1 MTAIET
7 DSLERVEA
15 LVDRQSFSQSH
26 STRFTRRHTLKTT
39 HTHTHSRTFFKEDR
53 KLKCR
58 PFPGT

>member
-39 HTHTHSRTFFKEDR
+39 HTHTLSYILQGRQEVEM
-53 KLKCR
+53 
-58 PFPGT
+58 